1 MRSLG
6 LFVLLLAAACA
17 PASSAAGGPP
27 PLGRESRILETGSGA
42 DIYLAGEV
50 RVMGSQVAGAPTRVW
65 SELLAV
71 YREMGIELTTVDRN
85 VWRVGNGQ
93 FIAFRR
99 LAGRP
104 MTTYVSC
111 GATLSGPVAANNRI
125 QMSVDSELEAVGSD
139 STRIRSWITATAHST
154 EGASRNALAC
164 SSTGALERD
173 IAARVARRL
182 SEN

>member
-1 MRSLG
+1 MRCLG

-50 RVMGSQVAGAPTRVW
+50 RVLDSQVAGAPARVW

-71 YREMGIELTTVDRN
+71 YQDMGIELTTVNRN
-85 VWRVGNGQ
+85 AWRVGNGQ
-93 FIAFRR
+93 FMAFRR